1 MKKRDIIFKRI
12 FDFCFSLIGLT
23 FLGPFI
29 LILIIIS
36 FFDTKQKGIFTQ
48 KRVGQNGKLFSIYK
62 ITTLKEFSNGLKG
75 STEIGQFL
83 RGTKLDELPQLFNVL
98 KGDMSFVGPRPD
110 VEGYA
115 DKLIGDDRII
125 LTLKPGITGLAT
137 IHFKNEEQILDAQDN
152 PDNYNK
158 NVIWPKKVQLNKK
171 YLSDY
176 SFFLDLK
183 IILKTVF

>member
-12 FDFCFSLIGLT
+12 FDFCFSLIGLI

-36 FFDTKQKGIFTQ
+36 FLDTKHKGIFAQ

-62 ITTLKEFSNGLKG
+62 ITTLKILNNNSK
-75 STEIGQFL
+75 TPTKIGQFL

-110 VEGYA
+110 IEGYT

-137 IHFKNEEQILDAQDN
+137 LHFKDEEQILKSQED
-152 PDNYNK
+152 PENYNK

-176 SFFLDLK
+176 SFFLDLR